1 MDNKISEHVN
11 ILSKTPQDAVKEG
24 PNQREREDPK
34 KKQTLILSCMVLTP
48 SLPHHPWW
56 NFLYKAESFIKIL
69 IEYLSTQTFLVCS
82 KSFYETDL
90 DQISI
95 RAGVFSRRKVSC
107 RRFCPLINLF
117 SLARDTKPESILKKY
132 KHTKTNTQ
140 IQTHKYKHTNTNTQI
155 QTHNTF
161 KLILSPY

>member
-1 MDNKISEHVN
+1 MIYSHLLNKVPLIRNLLFEN
-11 ILSKTPQDAVKEG
+11 IDKFTNLHLHILKPSP
-24 PNQREREDPK
+24 
-34 KKQTLILSCMVLTP
+34 TLVEL
-48 SLPHHPWW
+48 
-56 NFLYKAESFIKIL
+56 LYKEETFIKIL
-69 IEYLSTQTFLVCS
+69 IEYLSRQSFLVCW

-95 RAGVFSRRKVSC
+95 RAGVFSWRKVSC

-140 IQTHKYKHTNTNTQI
+140 IQTHKYKHTNTNTQK

-161 KLILSPY
+161 KLILSSY

>member
-95 RAGVFSRRKVSC
+95 RAGVFSWRKVSC

-132 KHTKTNTQ
+132 KHT
-140 IQTHKYKHTNTNTQI
+140 NTNTQI
-155 QTHNTF
+155 QTH
-161 KLILSPY
+161 

>member
-1 MDNKISEHVN
+1 MWTFCQRPHKMQSKKVPIKGREKTQRKNKHWFYPAWSWH
-11 ILSKTPQDAVKEG
+11 P
-24 PNQREREDPK
+24 PP
-34 KKQTLILSCMVLTP
+34 
-48 SLPHHPWW
+48 PWW

-95 RAGVFSRRKVSC
+95 RAGVFSWRKVSC